1 MLLIRFLSMF
11 KMGPMFN
18 SLEELYLLGDYRKKS
33 ELMKSLRIML
43 ADDHVLFRKGIASL
57 LNTHPEMDVV
67 GEANDGIEAV
77 DMARRT
83 LPDIILMDVNMPNRN
98 GLEAVKIIK
107 RELPHIQI
115 VMLTVS
121 DNDEDLFTA
130 IKNGAKGYLLKNL
143 EPQQLYKMLEGLRQ
157 GESPISGAMASRILQ
172 EFRQP
177 DASQG
182 DSGETRD
189 ALTPREVQVL
199 EQVVTGA
206 TNKEIAKVLHI
217 TENTVKI
224 HLRNILEKLQVQNR
238 IQAAVHAVRQG
249 LVEDPSEEVSPNMV

>member
-1 MLLIRFLSMF
+1 
-11 KMGPMFN
+11 
-18 SLEELYLLGDYRKKS
+18 
-33 ELMKSLRIML
+33 MKSLRIML
-43 ADDHVLFRKGIASL
+43 ADDHVLFRKGIGSL
-57 LNTHPEMDVV
+57 LNAHQEMEVV

-107 RELPHIQI
+107 REMPHIQI

-177 DASQG
+177 DSSQTDAG
-182 DSGETRD
+182 EARDS
-189 ALTPREVQVL
+189 LTPREVQVL

-249 LVEDPSEEVSPNMV
+249 LVEDPSEEVSPNLV

>member
-1 MLLIRFLSMF
+1 
-11 KMGPMFN
+11 
-18 SLEELYLLGDYRKKS
+18 
-33 ELMKSLRIML
+33 MKPLRIML

-57 LNTHPEMDVV
+57 LNTHEEMEVV
-67 GEANDGIEAV
+67 GEANDGVEAV

-83 LPDIILMDVNMPNRN
+83 IPDIILMDVNMPNRN
-98 GLEAVKIIK
+98 GLEAVKMIK
-107 RELPHIQI
+107 REMPHIQM

-121 DNDEDLFTA
+121 DDDEDLFTA

-177 DASQG
+177 D
-182 DSGETRD
+182 SGQSDAGEGRD
-189 ALTPREVQVL
+189 ELTPREIQVL

-206 TNKEIAKVLHI
+206 TNKEIAKTLHI

-249 LVEDPSEEVSPNMV
+249 LVEDVSEEVSTNMVQ